1 MKNIHSLIRWCAL
14 SLVLVLTA
22 CGGGSGGSDDG
33 GGANSSAAS
42 STSSTNTSVSSTD
55 SSASSSENST
65 SGNNSSSVAE
75 SSASNSL
82 ASSASSTT
90 QSSVESTSSSTASSV
105 IAIPD
110 TSSSS
115 SAENS
120 SNSSTANSSAES
132 SVNNSE
138 ESSSSS
144 NADSSISS
152 SEENNSSSSEASSAS
167 SNEAS
172 SVNSS
177 ASSSDESSSSSDSES
192 SSSSVESS
200 SSSSSSEP
208 SEDTTPDAFTF
219 TAQLDVTPGVF
230 ATSEAITIAG
240 INAPTTIEIIGGE
253 YAIDDGL
260 FTDVEGQITD
270 GQTVRV
276 RVLAAITGLTKTT
289 ATLFIG
295 GIDSDFEVTTQVDIT
310 PDTFAF
316 DAQID
321 VAFGALVESN
331 SVTISGLDE
340 AAVISITGGEYS
352 IDGAGFTPEDS
363 LIEAGQSVRL
373 RLTAANTFGTTNTAT
388 LVVGDTSV
396 DFTVTTIRD
405 TLAPSAKVLFPF
417 PVSMTTSTTL
427 TVRGEAQDAENTPIT
442 AVTVDGVSATSNDG
456 FATWQAQVPL
466 SVGKRLLKVRT
477 EDADGNSDPDAATIT
492 LSLGTAIENF
502 QRVRGIEFDAENN
515 RALVVDETLKV
526 LVSVDLDTRGRI
538 IISGATTGEGPAF
551 SKPTSVAID
560 RANNR
565 ALVTDIGR
573 KAIIAVDLTTGNR
586 STFSDSPLCFSSIK
600 DKVPLAV
607 AIDSANN
614 RALAIDCFGISFGVA
629 AIDLTTGERTQL
641 DTGGKRIDNLTS
653 IAVDNLNNRALL
665 GDFGQIFIAGGVE
678 QHSPRIIAVDFA
690 TGQRTVLSGKD
701 GNSFVGGG
709 DNDFDNPVSVSMDED
724 NNRVIVLDADIN
736 GVGAVFGVDLTTG
749 FRKVLSGPRSGGGT
763 TGSGDSFGDAV
774 AVSLNSVNGNALVV
788 STSSDLITSVSLTNG
803 FRTSITS
810 ASNTRL
816 LESPT
821 DLALDSTNQRVFTV
835 DDFRKRTLAIDLR
848 NAQTSIVSIN
858 GTDPRSIEFSL
869 PLDVAFD
876 SGKNRLLVSDP
887 FEGLLAIDLASNSIT
902 NNRSIVSGSGPTLAS
917 PFSVAI
923 DSDSNLAYVGN
934 SNLSN
939 ARLFV
944 VNLSTGNRTLVS
956 DNSKGTG
963 PALRA
968 VTDVIVD
975 KDNNRLIAI
984 NGRITD
990 EFIFTV
996 DLATGNRTIL
1006 SGADVGEG
1014 IAFGIPTKLTLDAAN
1029 NRVLVTDF
1037 SAKAVIAVDLTTGN
1051 RTEFS
1056 GPNTGTGPTLINPNG
1071 IVLTENNIAL
1081 IIDAGVKQLF
1091 ALDMITGERVMIGR

>member
-1 MKNIHSLIRWCAL
+1 MKSIHSLIRWCVL
-14 SLVLVLTA
+14 SLVLVLAA
-22 CGGGSGGSDDG
+22 CGGGSGGNDDG
-33 GGANSSAAS
+33 GGANSSVAS
-42 STSSTNTSVSSTD
+42 SVSSTNTSVSSTD
-55 SSASSSENST
+55 SSASSSENNT
-65 SGNNSSSVAE
+65 SENNSSSVAE

-82 ASSASSTT
+82 ASSASSTA
-90 QSSVESTSSSTASSV
+90 QSAVESTSSSTASSV

-120 SNSSTANSSAES
+120 S
-132 SVNNSE
+132 
-138 ESSSSS
+138 
-144 NADSSISS
+144 ADST
-152 SEENNSSSSEASSAS
+152 E
-167 SNEAS
+167 
-172 SVNSS
+172 SS
-177 ASSSDESSSSSDSES
+177 ASSSDESSSNSSAESSASSSTESNASSSEES
-192 SSSSVESS
+192 SSNSSIESS
-200 SSSSSSEP
+200 SSSSSSEA
-208 SEDTTPDAFTF
+208 SDTTPDTFTF
-219 TAQLDVTPGVF
+219 TALLDVTPGVF
-230 ATSEAITIAG
+230 ATSDAITITG

-253 YAIDDGL
+253 YAIGDGL

-270 GQTVRV
+270 GQSVRV
-276 RVLAAITGLTKTT
+276 RVLAATTGLTKTT

-295 GIDSDFEVTTQVDIT
+295 GIDSDFEVTTQVDTT
-310 PDTFAF
+310 PDAFTF

-331 SVTISGLDE
+331 TVTISGLDE

-363 LIEAGQSVRL
+363 VIEAGQSVRL

-442 AVTVDGVSATSNDG
+442 AVTVDGVAATSNDG

-477 EDADGNSDPDAATIT
+477 EDADGNSDPEAATIT
-492 LSLGTAIENF
+492 VSSGTAIENF

-614 RALAIDCFGISFGVA
+614 RALAIDCVGGVSFGVA

-653 IAVDNLNNRALL
+653 ITVDNLNNRALL

-709 DNDFDNPVSVSMDED
+709 DNDFDNPVSVTMDED

-749 FRKVLSGPRSGGGT
+749 FRKVLSGPRSGGST

-774 AVSLNSVNGNALVV
+774 AVSLNSFNGNALVV
-788 STSSDLITSVSLTNG
+788 STASDVITSVSLTNG

-848 NAQTSIVSIN
+848 NAQASIVSIN
-858 GTDPRSIEFSL
+858 GTAPGSIEFSL
-869 PLDVAFD
+869 PLDVAVD
-876 SGKNRLLVSDP
+876 SDNNRLLVSDP
-887 FEGLLAIDLASNSIT
+887 FEGLLAIDLAGSIT
-902 NNRSIVSGSGPTLAS
+902 NNRSIISGSGPTLAS

-939 ARLFV
+939 ARLFA

-956 DNSKGTG
+956 DNSKGSG

-968 VTDVIVD
+968 VTDVILD

-990 EFIFTV
+990 EFVFTV

-1006 SGADVGEG
+1006 SGVDVGEG
-1014 IAFGIPTKLTLDAAN
+1014 IAFDLPTKLALDAAN

-1037 SAKAVIAVDLTTGN
+1037 SGKAVIAVDLTTGN

-1056 GPNTGTGPTLINPNG
+1056 GPNTGTGPALINPNG